1 MPEPQV
7 TQIVRFLLER
17 GLRFRNLVFLFLL
30 DSGFKLRVA
39 RTRTSEAPAA
49 VRVLEHH
56 RHQNWA
62 GDSTGRSSSIQP
74 PRTSFSKVRLRA
86 IYGLTEPHDYRSVL
100 KSFRC
105 PLGYGAVPFGH
116 EVRP

>member
-7 TQIVRFLLER
+7 TQIVCFLLER

-30 DSGFKLRVA
+30 DSGLRVA

-62 GDSTGRSSSIQP
+62 GDSTGRSSPIQP
-74 PRTSFSKVRLRA
+74 PRTPVSKVSLRA
-86 IYGLTEPHDYRSVL
+86 IYGLTEPYDYCTGRVYQ
-100 KSFRC
+100 KFPM
-105 PLGYGAVPFGH
+105 PLGVWGCA
-116 EVRP
+116 VRP